1 MKKTIWLLSII
12 IVVLCICLFYFM
24 RLNSE
29 YDKKYIQRGVLTNFN
44 KLDYERMNI
53 FYERFQDHKG
63 DNLMLISRTTDSG
76 PIIYEVNSNGS
87 EIRFTIDATR
97 DAYSGEKEKNTYF
110 CKEMNKEEGIHN
122 NIFTVSN
129 CKGFEKDDIKGY
141 LQFSR
146 EMNIFK

>member
-12 IVVLCICLFYFM
+12 IVVLCICLFYFI
-24 RLNSE
+24 RLNAQ
-29 YDKKYIQRGVLTNFN
+29 YDKKYIQRGILTNFN
-44 KLDYERMNI
+44 KLEYERMHI

-63 DNLMLISRTTDSG
+63 DNVMLISPTSDSG
-76 PIIYEVNSNGS
+76 PIIYDVNFNGS
-87 EIRFTIDATR
+87 EIRFTTDATR
-97 DAYSGEKEKNTYF
+97 DAYSGQREKITYF

-129 CKGFEKDDIKGY
+129 CKGFESEDVKGY
-141 LQFSR
+141 LQFSK